1 MKRRAFIA
9 VLGGAAA
16 AWPLRLFAQGA
27 ERPVVGFANGQ
38 SGGEWAPY
46 TAAFVHGLR
55 ERGYVEGQN
64 VTIEYHWAEGQYGR
78 LTEMV
83 ADLVRRRVSVIV
95 ISGGASAAVSAAKN
109 ETSTIPIVF
118 TTGIDPVRA
127 GLVAS
132 LNRPGGNVTA
142 VTVFTTDHQHGR
154 LSLSRRLLTAAIVR
168 CYGASGE
175 ETASVG

>member
-109 ETSTIPIVF
+109 ETSTIPIAF
-118 TTGIDPVRA
+118 TTGIDPSGPVSSPASTGPAATSPQPIGQQEGPALARA
-127 GLVAS
+127 
-132 LNRPGGNVTA
+132 
-142 VTVFTTDHQHGR
+142 
-154 LSLSRRLLTAAIVR
+154 AA
-168 CYGASGE
+168 
-175 ETASVG
+175 